1 MGLLDIAESKKITR
15 EFLESL
21 KDWESMEDW
30 VLAGKN
36 YFYKREELYAKIG
49 ENGVIRKF
57 GTLIYRYVFD
67 IHELKIYFLNYPNYD
82 ISRETYKNLLDELN
96 PYLKKYN
103 IDDELEFNCI
113 VDGIVPILKNV
124 GILVG
129 HTEKNYIDIGGIIAK

>member
-21 KDWESMEDW
+21 KDWAVCGIGE
-30 VLAGKN
+30 N
-36 YFYKREELYAKIG
+36 FFYKREELYAEIG
-49 ENGVIRKF
+49 ENGIIRKF
-57 GTLIYRYVFD
+57 GTLIYRYTFD
-67 IHELKIYFLNYPNYD
+67 IQELKIYFLNCPNYN
-82 ISRETYKNLLDELN
+82 ISRETYKNLLNELN

-129 HTEKNYIDIGGIIAK
+129 G

>member
-1 MGLLDIAESKKITR
+1 M
-15 EFLESL
+15 
-21 KDWESMEDW
+21 
-30 VLAGKN
+30 LAGTDN
-36 YFYKREELYAKIG
+36 NFFYKREELYAKVG
-49 ENGVIRKF
+49 EKGVIRKF

-67 IHELKIYFLNYPNYD
+67 VHELKIYFFNYSNYD

-113 VDGIVPILKNV
+113 VDSIVSILKNV

-129 HTEKNYIDIGGIIAK
+129 RTEKNYIDIGGIIAK

>member
-21 KDWESMEDW
+21 KDWVVCGTGE
-30 VLAGKN
+30 N
-36 YFYKREELYAKIG
+36 FFYKREDLYAEIG
-49 ENGVIRKF
+49 ENGIIRKF
-57 GTLIYRYVFD
+57 GTLIYRYTFD
-67 IHELKIYFLNYPNYD
+67 IHELKIYFLNCPKYD
-82 ISRETYKNLLDELN
+82 ISRETYKNLLNELN

-113 VDGIVPILKNV
+113 VDGIAPILKNV

-129 HTEKNYIDIGGIIAK
+129 RAEKIYCWI

>member
-21 KDWESMEDW
+21 KDW
-30 VLAGKN
+30 VLAGTGEN
-36 YFYKREELYAKIG
+36 FFYKREDLYAIMG

-82 ISRETYKNLLDELN
+82 ISRETYKNLLDKLN

-129 HTEKNYIDIGGIIAK
+129 RIEKNNIAGLDNYKIE

>member
-21 KDWESMEDW
+21 KDWVVCGTGE
-30 VLAGKN
+30 N
-36 YFYKREELYAKIG
+36 FFYKREELYAEIG
-49 ENGVIRKF
+49 ENGIIRKF
-57 GTLIYRYVFD
+57 GTLIYRYTFD
-67 IHELKIYFLNYPNYD
+67 IQELKIYFLNCPNYNIS
-82 ISRETYKNLLDELN
+82 ISRETYKNLLNELN

-113 VDGIVPILKNV
+113 VDGIAPILKNV

-129 HTEKNYIDIGGIIAK
+129 G

>member
-1 MGLLDIAESKKITR
+1 MGLLDITESKKITR

-21 KDWESMEDW
+21 KDW
-30 VLAGKN
+30 VLAGTDN
-36 YFYKREELYAKIG
+36 NFFYKREKLYAKIG
-49 ENGVIRKF
+49 EKGVIRKF

-67 IHELKIYFLNYPNYD
+67 IHELNIYFLNYPNYD

-113 VDGIVPILKNV
+113 VDGLAPILKNA

-129 HTEKNYIDIGGIIAK
+129 RTENNYIDIAGWDKCLVG